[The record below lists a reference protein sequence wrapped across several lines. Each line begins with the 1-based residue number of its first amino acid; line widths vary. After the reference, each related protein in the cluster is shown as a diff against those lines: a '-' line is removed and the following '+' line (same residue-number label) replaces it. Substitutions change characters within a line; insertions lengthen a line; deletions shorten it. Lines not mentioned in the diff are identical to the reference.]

1 MQPFRRATHVIVTHD
16 LDALDA
22 HLLGR
27 QSVSLPGKTRCEFL
41 LDRSQEVARTQI
53 RSVRRSAPRKNA

>member
-16 LDALDA
+16 LDALEA

-27 QSVSLPGKTRCEFL
+27 QSVGLPGKTRCEFC
-41 LDRSQEVARTQI
+41 STGARRLPTLKLG
-53 RSVRRSAPRKNA
+53 R